1 MSRDPATDASPDAMD
16 TGGTGAGTGAGTE
29 PGTGADGRRGLSD
42 RATILIA
49 AVLVLVILAGAAVTA
64 VLASKRADIESRLDA
79 RRTVAGVAERFTV
92 QFNTYQADDVDGYT
106 KAVKQM
112 LSTSAEQAFD
122 NRLADITKLITSTKL
137 TSDGQVL
144 ASGVSSLDQDSAEVL
159 VVADAQ
165 TDSTAGA
172 TQRHFRWEISLVKVD
187 GAWLVDDFSP
197 VS

>member
-16 TGGTGAGTGAGTE
+16 TGGTGAGTE

-49 AVLVLVILAGAAVTA
+49 AVLVLVILAGAAATA
-64 VLASKRADIESRLDA
+64 VLVAKRGDIESRLDA